1 MAPKFSYISYDF
13 LNFFNLYIYIFVYLI
28 YIYIYMQL
36 KAIVGIPI
44 KRASLQEVATL

>member
-1 MAPKFSYISYDF
+1 MIF
-13 LNFFNLYIYIFVYLI
+13 LIFLIYIFIYLFTL
-28 YIYIYMQL
+28 YIYMQL

>member
-13 LNFFNLYIYIFVYLI
+13 LNFFNLYIYIF

>member
-28 YIYIYMQL
+28 YIYMQL